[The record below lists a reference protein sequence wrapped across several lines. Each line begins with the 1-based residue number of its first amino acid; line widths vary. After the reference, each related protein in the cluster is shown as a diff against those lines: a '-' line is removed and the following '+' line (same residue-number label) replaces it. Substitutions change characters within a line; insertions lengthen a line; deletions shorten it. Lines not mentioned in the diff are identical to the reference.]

1 LFRIFEEEF
10 MKKTDKTRLQEQL
23 ASRFDSLILPV
34 LFIALVVLF
43 SILSPAFRTTFNL
56 VSTLRFTSFIAL
68 GAIGMA
74 FCIMNGDF
82 DISVGSMLSLVA
94 VLGSSLLP
102 VIGGVPAVL
111 FTLVFSSFLGFIN
124 GVFVTKLRIPAFI
137 TTLGM
142 MFIYRSLAYIY
153 TNNTP
158 VYIQNKF
165 WLFIGNGKVA
175 GIPFAIILMLL
186 CYVVAWLLL
195 RKSPFGRYVI
205 AVGTNREA
213 AVLSGINVDKTKI
226 IVFTLVGLFVGIA
239 SVVISANLGSAN
251 PGMLGQGYE
260 FQVITAVVLGGT
272 VLGGGNGNLWGA
284 LFASMVITYLKNGLG
299 LTQVDSYWQFVAIG
313 LVLIFAVAMNRV
325 KFTVLG
331 QKEV

>member
-1 LFRIFEEEF
+1 MERTRGMGIRARIARRWENFGLPLLFFVLLVIFSTLSPPF
-10 MKKTDKTRLQEQL
+10 RS
-23 ASRFDSLILPV
+23 AYSLISN
-34 LFIALVVLF
+34 FRF
-43 SILSPAFRTTFNL
+43 S
-56 VSTLRFTSFIAL
+56 SFIGI

-94 VLGSSLLP
+94 AMGSSFLP
-102 VIGGVPAVL
+102 KIGGVSAVL
-111 FTLVFSSFLGFIN
+111 FTILFSTFLGFVN

-158 VYIQNKF
+158 VYIENPF
-165 WLFIGNGKVA
+165 WLFLGNGSVL
-175 GIPFAIILMLL
+175 GVPFAIILMLI
-186 CYVVAWLLL
+186 CYVVAFLLL
-195 RKSPFGRYVI
+195 RRSPFGRYVI
-205 AVGTNREA
+205 AVGTNRETA
-213 AVLSGINVDKTKI
+213 MLSGINVDRTKI
-226 IVFTLVGLFVGIA
+226 TVFALVGLFVGIA

-272 VLGGGNGNLWGA
+272 ALGGGDGNLWGA
-284 LFASMVITYLKNGLG
+284 FFAAMILTYLKNGLG
-299 LTQVDSYWQFVAIG
+299 LMQVDSYWQFVAVG
-313 LVLIFAVAMNRV
+313 LVLIFAVALNRL
-325 KFTVLG
+325 KFTLLG
-331 QKEV
+331 QRQA

>member
-1 LFRIFEEEF
+1 
-10 MKKTDKTRLQEQL
+10 MGTADKTRLKEKM
-23 ASRFDSLILPV
+23 ASRIDSLILPL
-34 LFIALVVLF
+34 LFILLVVVF
-43 SILSPAFRTTFNL
+43 SILSPAFRTSFNL
-56 VSTLRFTSFIAL
+56 ISTLRFTSFIAI

-111 FTLVFSSFLGFIN
+111 FTLLFSSFLGFIN

-186 CYVVAWLLL
+186 CYAVAWLVL
-195 RKSPFGRYVI
+195 RKSPYGRYVI

-272 VLGGGNGNLWGA
+272 ALGGGNGNLWGA
-284 LFASMVITYLKNGLG
+284 FFASMVITYLKNGLG
-299 LTQVDSYWQFVAIG
+299 LKQVDSYWQFVAIG

>member
-1 LFRIFEEEF
+1 
-10 MKKTDKTRLQEQL
+10 MKRTEKTGWKERF
-23 ASRFDSLILPV
+23 ASRFDSLVLPL
-34 LFIALVVLF
+34 LFLGLVVLF
-43 SILSPAFRTTFNL
+43 SSLSPAFRTAFNL
-56 VSTLRFTSFIAL
+56 ISALRFTSFIAI

-111 FTLVFSSFLGFIN
+111 FTLVFASFLGFVN

-142 MFIYRSLAYIY
+142 MFIFRSLSYIY

-158 VYIQNKF
+158 VYIENRF
-165 WLFIGNGKVA
+165 WLFLGNGSVL
-175 GIPFAIILMLL
+175 GMPFAIILMLL
-186 CYVVAWLLL
+186 CYAVAWLVL

-213 AVLSGINVDKTKI
+213 AVLSGINVDRVKI
-226 IVFTLVGLFVGIA
+226 TVFTLVGLFVGMA

-260 FQVITAVVLGGT
+260 FQVITAVVLGGSI
-272 VLGGGNGNLWGA
+272 LGGGNGNLWGA

-299 LTQVDSYWQFVAIG
+299 LTQVDSYWQFVAVG
-313 LVLIFAVAMNRV
+313 LVLIFAVAMNRI

-331 QKEV
+331 QKEA

>member
-1 LFRIFEEEF
+1 MAELSKPGIREKIGGQWDSFGLPLLF
-10 MKKTDKTRLQEQL
+10 
-23 ASRFDSLILPV
+23 V
-34 LFIALVVLF
+34 LLLVIF
-43 SILSPAFRTTFNL
+43 SILSPAFRSAYSLISNF
-56 VSTLRFTSFIAL
+56 RFTSFIGI

-102 VIGGVPAVL
+102 KIGGVPAVL
-111 FTLVFSSFLGFIN
+111 FTLIVGSFLGFVN
-124 GVFVTKLRIPAFI
+124 GVFITKLRIPAFI

-142 MFIYRSLAYIY
+142 MFIYRSLAFIY

-165 WLFIGNGKVA
+165 WLFLGNGKVM
-175 GIPFAIILMLL
+175 GIPFAIILMLI
-186 CYVVAWLLL
+186 CYVVAFLVL
-195 RKSPFGRYVI
+195 RKSPFGRFVI
-205 AVGTNREA
+205 AVGTNRDA
-213 AVLSGINVDKTKI
+213 ALLSGINVDKIKI

-284 LFASMVITYLKNGLG
+284 FFAAMILTYLKNGLG
-299 LTQVDSYWQFVAIG
+299 LKQVDSYWQFVAVG
-313 LVLIFAVAMNRV
+313 LVLIFAVAMNRI
-325 KFTVLG
+325 KYTLLG

>member
-1 LFRIFEEEF
+1 
-10 MKKTDKTRLQEQL
+10 MKKADKTRLKEKM
-23 ASRFDSLILPV
+23 ASRFDSLILPL
-34 LFIALVVLF
+34 LFIVLVVVF
-43 SILSPAFRTTFNL
+43 SILSPAFRTAFNL
-56 VSTLRFTSFIAL
+56 ISTLRFTSFIAI

-111 FTLVFSSFLGFIN
+111 FALVFSSFLGFIN

-158 VYIQNKF
+158 VYIQNDF

-175 GIPFAIILMLL
+175 GLPFAIILMLL
-186 CYVVAWLLL
+186 CYVIAWLVL

-239 SVVISANLGSAN
+239 AVVISANLGSAN

-284 LFASMVITYLKNGLG
+284 FFASMVITYLKNGLG
-299 LTQVDSYWQFVAIG
+299 LKQVDSYWQFVAIG
-313 LVLIFAVAMNRV
+313 LVLIFAVAMNRI

>member
-1 LFRIFEEEF
+1 
-10 MKKTDKTRLQEQL
+10 MKTAEKSGIREKL
-23 ASRFDSLILPV
+23 ASRFESLILPLLLIV
-34 LFIALVVLF
+34 LVVVF
-43 SILSPAFRTTFNL
+43 SILSPAFRTVFNL
-56 VSTLRFTSFIAL
+56 VSTLRFTSFIAI

-82 DISVGSMLSLVA
+82 DISIGSMLSLVA

-102 VIGGVPAVL
+102 AIGGVPAVL
-111 FTLVFSSFLGFIN
+111 FTLVFSSFLGFVN

-158 VYIQNKF
+158 VYIQNRF

-175 GIPFAIILMLL
+175 GIPFAIILMIL
-186 CYVVAWLLL
+186 CFAVAWLVL

-205 AVGTNREA
+205 AVGTNTEA

-272 VLGGGNGNLWGA
+272 ALGGGNGNLWGA
-284 LFASMVITYLKNGLG
+284 FFASMVITYLKNGLG
-299 LTQVDSYWQFVAIG
+299 LKQVDSYWQFVAIG
-313 LVLIFAVAMNRV
+313 LVLIFAVAMNRI

>member
-1 LFRIFEEEF
+1 
-10 MKKTDKTRLQEQL
+10 MGTADKTRLKEKM
-23 ASRFDSLILPV
+23 ASRIDSLILPL
-34 LFIALVVLF
+34 LFILLVVVF
-43 SILSPAFRTTFNL
+43 SILSPAFRTSFNL
-56 VSTLRFTSFIAL
+56 ISTLRFTSFIAI

-111 FTLVFSSFLGFIN
+111 FTLLFSAFLGFIN

-186 CYVVAWLLL
+186 CYAVAWLVL
-195 RKSPFGRYVI
+195 RKSPYGRYVI

-272 VLGGGNGNLWGA
+272 ALGGGNGNLWGA
-284 LFASMVITYLKNGLG
+284 FFASMVITYLKNGLG
-299 LTQVDSYWQFVAIG
+299 LKQVDSYWQFVAIG

>member
-1 LFRIFEEEF
+1 MDNHPRRRLRERFAERWDSFGLPLLF
-10 MKKTDKTRLQEQL
+10 
-23 ASRFDSLILPV
+23 
-34 LFIALVVLF
+34 VVLLIVF
-43 SILSPAFRTTFNL
+43 SVLSSAFRTPYSLISN
-56 VSTLRFTSFIAL
+56 LRFTSFIGI

-82 DISVGSMLSLVA
+82 DISVGSMLSLVG

-102 VIGGVPAVL
+102 IIGGAPAVL
-111 FTLVFSSFLGFIN
+111 FTVVFAAFLGFVN
-124 GVFVTKLRIPAFI
+124 GVFITKLRIPAFI

-158 VYIQNKF
+158 VYIDNKF
-165 WLFIGNGKVA
+165 WLFLGNGKVF
-175 GIPFAIILMLL
+175 GLPFAIILIIL
-186 CYVVAWLLL
+186 CYVVAYLLL

-213 AVLSGINVDKTKI
+213 AMLSGINVDKIKI

-239 SVVISANLGSAN
+239 SVVITANLGSAN

-260 FQVITAVVLGGT
+260 FQVITAVVLGGS
-272 VLGGGNGNLWGA
+272 VLGGGDGNLWGA
-284 LFASMVITYLKNGLG
+284 FFAAMILTYLKNGLG
-299 LTQVDSYWQFVAIG
+299 LMQVDSYWQFVAVG
-313 LVLIFAVAMNRV
+313 LVLIFAVALNRI
-325 KFTVLG
+325 KYTLLG
-331 QKEV
+331 QREV

>member
-1 LFRIFEEEF
+1 
-10 MKKTDKTRLQEQL
+10 MKTADKTRLREKM
-23 ASRFDSLILPV
+23 ASRIDSLILPL
-34 LFIALVVLF
+34 LFIVLVVVF
-43 SILSPAFRTTFNL
+43 SILSPAFRTAFNL
-56 VSTLRFTSFIAL
+56 VSTLRFTSFIAI

-111 FTLVFSSFLGFIN
+111 FTLLFSSFLGFIN

-186 CYVVAWLLL
+186 CYVVAWFVL
-195 RKSPFGRYVI
+195 RKSPYGRYVI

-239 SVVISANLGSAN
+239 AVVISANLGSAN

-272 VLGGGNGNLWGA
+272 ALGGGNGNLWGA
-284 LFASMVITYLKNGLG
+284 FFASMVITYLKNGLG
-299 LTQVDSYWQFVAIG
+299 LKQVDSYWQFVAIG
-313 LVLIFAVAMNRV
+313 LVLIFAVAMNRL

>member
-1 LFRIFEEEF
+1 
-10 MKKTDKTRLQEQL
+10 MKKTEKRGWRERF
-23 ASRFDSLILPV
+23 ANRFDSLVLPL
-34 LFIALVVLF
+34 LFIGLVILF
-43 SILSPAFRTTFNL
+43 SVLSPAFRTTFNL
-56 VSTLRFTSFIAL
+56 VSSLRFTSFIAI

-94 VLGSSLLP
+94 VIGSSLLP

-111 FTLVFSSFLGFIN
+111 FTLVFSSFLGFTN
-124 GVFVTKLRIPAFI
+124 GVFITKLRIPAFI
-137 TTLGM
+137 TTLGT
-142 MFIYRSLAYIY
+142 MFIFRSLAYIY

-158 VYIQNKF
+158 VYIENRF
-165 WLFIGNGKVA
+165 WLYLGNGKVA
-175 GIPFAIILMLL
+175 GIPFAIVLMLF
-186 CYVVAWLLL
+186 CYAVAWLVL

-205 AVGTNREA
+205 AVGTNRNA
-213 AVLSGINVDKTKI
+213 AVLSGINVDRVKI

-284 LFASMVITYLKNGLG
+284 FFASMIITYLKNGLG
-299 LTQVDSYWQFVAIG
+299 LEQVDSYWQFVAVG
-313 LVLIFAVAMNRV
+313 LVLIFAVAMNRI

>member
-1 LFRIFEEEF
+1 MGRLNSMGARTG
-10 MKKTDKTRLQEQL
+10 MKEKF
-23 ASRFDSLILPV
+23 ASRWDNYGLPLLFTVLLIV
-34 LFIALVVLF
+34 F
-43 SILSPAFRTTFNL
+43 SILAPAFRTSFNL
-56 VSTLRFTSFIAL
+56 ISNFRFTSFIGI

-94 VLGSSLLP
+94 VLGSSLIP
-102 VIGGVPAVL
+102 VLGGVAGVL
-111 FTLVFSSFLGFIN
+111 ITLLAASFLGFVN

-142 MFIYRSLAYIY
+142 MFIYRALAYIY

-158 VYIQNKF
+158 VYISDKF
-165 WLFIGNGKVA
+165 WLFIGNGKVL

-186 CYVVAWLLL
+186 CYVGAFVLL
-195 RKSPFGRYVI
+195 RKTPFGRYVI
-205 AVGTNREA
+205 AVGTNKEA
-213 AVLSGINVDKTKI
+213 ALLSGINVDRTKI
-226 IVFTLVGLFVGIA
+226 IVFMLVGLFIGIA

-272 VLGGGNGNLWGA
+272 VLGGGDGNLWGA
-284 LFASMVITYLKNGLG
+284 FFAAMIITFLKNGLG
-299 LTQVDSYWQFVAIG
+299 MKQVGSYWQLVAIG
-313 LVLIFAVAMNRV
+313 LVLIFAVAMNRI
-325 KFTVLG
+325 KYMLLG
-331 QKEV
+331 TKEV

>member
-1 LFRIFEEEF
+1 
-10 MKKTDKTRLQEQL
+10 
-23 ASRFDSLILPV
+23 
-34 LFIALVVLF
+34 
-43 SILSPAFRTTFNL
+43 
-56 VSTLRFTSFIAL
+56 
-68 GAIGMA
+68 MA

-102 VIGGVPAVL
+102 SIGGVPAVL
-111 FTLVFSSFLGFIN
+111 FTLAFSSFLGFVN

-165 WLFIGNGKVA
+165 WLFMGNGKVA

-186 CYVVAWLLL
+186 CYVIAWLVL

-213 AVLSGINVDKTKI
+213 AVLSGINVDRTKI

-284 LFASMVITYLKNGLG
+284 FFASMVITYLKNGLG
-299 LTQVDSYWQFVAIG
+299 MKQVDSYWQFVAIG